1 MIGMVNGL
9 VKIFSGRAPADVS
22 GPIGVAQMA
31 GEVAQ
36 QGIMPLLNFV
46 AFLSINLGIINLLPL
61 PALDGGHIVTLLV
74 EGIRRKP
81 LSKKTIYYIQ
91 MAGFLLIISLMI
103 FTTFN
108 DIKNL

>member
-1 MIGMVNGL
+1 MT
-9 VKIFSGRAPADVS
+9 
-22 GPIGVAQMA
+22 
-31 GEVAQ
+31 GEVAKL
-36 QGIMPLLNFV
+36 GLVPLLQF
-46 AFLSINLGIINLLPL
+46 ASFLSINLGIINLLPL